1 MNRPIDIPK
10 PAGLELTQLGAEW
23 LTVRAG
29 GLNRY
34 AEGLSRALA
43 ARGVSQRWLVMG
55 EEDLR
60 PSDEVHVEAVARPG
74 DGLLGR
80 WRAMQRAWNR
90 QAAASDAAVSHFAL
104 YAYPVRKHLK
114 RTPHVVQ
121 FHGPWAE
128 ESDVEGAGGI
138 KVRLKRHVE
147 KAVYATGDRFI
158 TLSQA
163 FADILAERYGV
174 DPARIRI
181 IPGGVDVERF
191 DTGLTRPEAR
201 ERLGWDQDRPTL
213 LCVRRLV
220 RRMGLES
227 LIESMRAV
235 LAKHP
240 EALLLVAGKGPI
252 SEELGELIQRRGLR
266 NSVRLLGFV
275 PDEDLPIAY
284 RAADLSIVPTQS
296 LEGFGLIIPESFAS
310 GTPALV
316 TPVGGMPEVVRGLDP
331 GLILQGA
338 KTEDLAAGLLSAL
351 DNPSGLPSDAVCQAY
366 ARERFSWPVI
376 AEQILEV
383 YREAI
388 ADYA

>member
-1 MNRPIDIPK
+1 MN
-10 PAGLELTQLGAEW
+10 GEHELSMTQLGAEW

-34 AEGLSRALA
+34 AEGLSRALGGK
-43 ARGVSQRWLVMG
+43 GVTQRWLVMG
-55 EEDLR
+55 DENLQ
-60 PSDEVHVEAVARPG
+60 PSERARVEAVARPG
-74 DGLLGR
+74 DNLLRR
-80 WRAMQRAWNR
+80 WRAMRRAWDR
-90 QAAASDAAVSHFAL
+90 QSDVPAMVASHFAL
-104 YAYPVRKHLK
+104 YAYPVRKQLK
-114 RTPHVVQ
+114 RLPHVVQ

-138 KVRLKRHVE
+138 KVRLKRRVE

-163 FADILAERYGV
+163 FANILAERYGV
-174 DPARIRI
+174 DPAAVRV

-191 DTGLTRPEAR
+191 DTGLSRAEAR
-201 ERLGWDQDRPTL
+201 ERLGWDPDRPTV

-227 LIESMRAV
+227 LIEAMREV

-240 EALLLVAGKGPI
+240 ETLLLIAGKGPI
-252 SEELGELIQRRGLR
+252 SDELSSLIQQHGLES
-266 NSVRLLGFV
+266 SVRLLGFV
-275 PDEDLPIAY
+275 PDEGLPIAY
-284 RAADLSIVPTQS
+284 RAADLSVVPTQS
-296 LEGFGLIIPESFAS
+296 LEGFGLIIPESLAA

-316 TPVGGMPEVVRGLDP
+316 TPIGGMPEVVRGLDP
-331 GLILQGA
+331 GLILGGA
-338 KTEDLAAGLLSAL
+338 EHLAAGLMSAL
-351 DNPSGLPSDAVCQAY
+351 DNPAGLPSDSVCQAY

-376 AEQILEV
+376 AEQILGV